1 VSPDE
6 TDARTAGSPAF
17 ESVQRVGVLGAGT
30 MGGGI
35 AQVVAEAGL
44 EVAVHDPLEGAYA
57 RARERITGFLR
68 RKVEKG
74 QLDDEAAALAAARI
88 SEAASLEALGAADL
102 VIEAIP
108 EDLDLKR
115 DAFRRLDVA
124 AGGATVLATNTS
136 SLPVARIA
144 AATSRPERVVGMHFF
159 NPVPLMVLVEVVAA
173 PMCTPDVVD
182 AVALFARRL
191 GKTPVVTADTPGFIV
206 NRVARPFYL
215 EALRILGAGE
225 AGVEAVDDA
234 MRGIGFRMG
243 PFELIDAIGAD
254 VNLAVSE
261 SVHAQF
267 FGDPRYRPHPIQRM
281 VVDAGRLGRKTS
293 GGFYEYGADG
303 ARTGPWAALSRR
315 PAGPRVEPMNA
326 EQIAARILAVI
337 VNEAASAVQEGV
349 ASPAG
354 VDTAMRLGTNYPS
367 GPLEWGERIG
377 LEHVVRTLDGLHARV
392 PDGRYRVV
400 PLLRALTAR
409 QGSFFEGS

>member
-1 VSPDE
+1 MDVVRS
-6 TDARTAGSPAF
+6 
-17 ESVQRVGVLGAGT
+17 VGVLGAGT
-30 MGGGI
+30 MGSGI
-35 AQVVAEAGL
+35 VQVVAEAGI
-44 EVAVHDPLEGAYA
+44 EVAVHDPVEGAVA

-68 RKVEKG
+68 RKVQKE
-74 QLDDEAAALAAARI
+74 QLDDEAAALAVARI
-88 SEAASLEALGAADL
+88 SEAPSVEALASADI

-115 DAFRRLDVA
+115 DAFRRLDA
-124 AGGATVLATNTS
+124 AAAPSAILATNTS

-144 AATSRPERVVGMHFF
+144 AATSHPERVIGMHFF

-173 PMCTPDVVD
+173 PMSAPGVIDG
-182 AVALFARRL
+182 VALFARRL

-225 AGVEAVDDA
+225 AGIEAIDDA

-243 PFELIDAIGAD
+243 PFELVDAIGAD

-281 VVDAGRLGRKTS
+281 LVDAGRLGRKTN
-293 GGFYEYGADG
+293 GGFYDYGTDG
-303 ARTGPWAALSRR
+303 ARTAPWAALARR
-315 PAGPRVEPMNA
+315 PAGPRMAPLNA
-326 EQIAARILAVI
+326 EQITARILAVL
-337 VNEAASAVQEGV
+337 VNEAASAVSEGV
-349 ASPAG
+349 ASPAA

-377 LEHVVRTLDGLHARV
+377 LEHVVRTLDTLHARV

-400 PLLRALTAR
+400 PLLRAVAAR
-409 QGSFFEGS
+409 DGSFFEDA